1 VALPPDQ
8 RPAQTDLHELTKLA
22 GLRPP
27 SGHCLVVHDLIVE
40 RDLEDPLGPA
50 PQLETEQSR
59 RPAIQDLSC
68 PTDSVIQVVS
78 RDAVLD
84 DDAVLRVDH
93 VVG

>member
-8 RPAQTDLHELTKLA
+8 RPPQTALHQVPELP
-22 GLRPP
+22 GLGPP
-27 SGHCLVVHDLIVE
+27 SGHCLVVHDLVVE
-40 RDLEDPLGPA
+40 RDLEDSFGAA
-50 PQLETEQSR
+50 PQLETDQSR
-59 RPAIQDLSC
+59 CPSIQNLSC